1 MMIHV
6 LLEYAYV
13 HVSFSVNSIKFQM
26 LIWQLGYFM
35 QLEGVTTDTLKG
47 LQKLLKLGSV
57 YTHGN
62 TCLCLTVMNGASH
75 MPLFSISMSPLFLV

>member
-1 MMIHV
+1 
-6 LLEYAYV
+6 
-13 HVSFSVNSIKFQM
+13 
-26 LIWQLGYFM
+26 M

-47 LQKLLKLGSV
+47 LQFFLSKLGSV

-62 TCLCLTVMNGASH
+62 TCLCLTVKNGASH